1 MSTYQEL
8 QDQIKKRRE
17 ELAAQN
23 PEVDQGQEEEEQGSM
38 TLIETL
44 STDQNF
50 KTINNYMSDRF
61 GMEEDKYS
69 KREII
74 DSYINQMRGFNAGQS
89 VITVAE
95 LAHLNAGEGDKLASR
110 RRKAAQAY
118 ELFDSLDG
126 AFSEG
131 RTFGEKAD
139 AVGDYA
145 RALIVDPLNL
155 VTLGVGK
162 IFSQASTKLAAQG
175 AKQLAFRV
183 GRQAAYQALKKGTSK
198 KAAEQIQ
205 REATQKA
212 FQEALKRSK
221 TKAILNKAD
230 KKAVYGSLGFDM
242 AAAGGMDALQQKAE
256 VTSGFKEDIDWFQT
270 GISTATGAL
279 GGGLQLGLIAIKNKK
294 NIPLASIQLHRSRLV
309 QEATDES
316 IKSLSKEQRKE
327 VLASENVTEALLE
340 LKKRTQSWATKV
352 AEGKKL
358 LRAGENPKSSI
369 DYDTEFAQMFFTG
382 NKTAQL
388 EDGAV
393 SGFKGLVNIIGEAG
407 YKQSND
413 MNFTDFMGEA
423 FGDLSEENRKIV
435 VDAYEVLRE
444 TSDQLKPFN
453 FEEFIKIDA
462 ASVSE
467 AARIMQVKSQAQ
479 QMFNKIGLNATETD
493 AATAAKVLL
502 DPTGEE
508 TVKGIFSK
516 VRPLQDSLIRSIVTH
531 PGTTALN
538 VVGWKAASV
547 NQSISDMIRAALYSG
562 AAAGK
567 LVTGNTTDASKY
579 FKMSRQMMDLQRQ
592 KVRNMVDPYG
602 TKDSVMD
609 YLAVRPEA
617 QKEMFRYIN
626 GGVEIK
632 GILDEFELNPKAV
645 PDKTNFQKYNEFFET
660 LYAVKAQDFITKT
673 QEFSYALDKQIRLK
687 YDKSLSEFLNDP
699 ELVQYLSEPGSKR
712 FKEFATMEAAAV
724 DDALRNT
731 FSKKYGNNESW
742 TGRAAGMIEEV
753 RNIPGVGALAPFGQ
767 FWNNSVAFMLDHSGI
782 SLINKYTVKA
792 GGAKVVGRDSM
803 DLLTKSAVGWG
814 AVGLGVYNQLDN
826 LEQGLAWYEDRDD
839 YGAVVSSLYDYPK
852 NVPMLVGRMGAH
864 LLRDGKVPK
873 ELLVAFGDNFGTR
886 ALTRDLGDA
895 YGAVTEGFIMA
906 ANADDVEVLEVIKQ
920 MFGAMTSQYVSG
932 FTRRFEPVNQILA
945 MKKGEDYQSVDKKQG
960 VQWVNDSTR
969 YVDQIF
975 ETLTGMQPSEAI
987 TGDRP
992 QEKNKALSNEPLP
1005 VPIGKITGYRE
1016 ILPSS
1021 TIEKLFNDIGRPQW
1035 KTNIRSKS
1043 PEATNTFN
1051 DFVRPQIEMLAEI
1064 VMYNGEWD
1072 GKSLNEKEKIVDTIL
1087 KVAKGNAMDSLGL
1100 SIDPVERKTKLI
1112 FDVKKITTKKNL
1124 SKVLKYFDVKEKEM
1138 WKLDVNQLLIVE
1150 DFLKSMKKDDAGL
1163 SRRLGL
1169 E

>member
-8 QDQIKKRRE
+8 QEQITKRRE

-23 PEVDQGQEEEEQGSM
+23 PEVEQREEEPEQEGM

-50 KTINNYMSDRF
+50 KTINSYMSDRF

-89 VITVAE
+89 VITVSE
-95 LAHLNAGEGDKLASR
+95 LAHLNSGEGDKLASR
-110 RRKAAQAY
+110 RRTAAEAY
-118 ELFDSLDG
+118 ELFDSLGG

-139 AVGDYA
+139 AVKDYA
-145 RALIVDPLNL
+145 RALLIDPLNL

-162 IFSQASTKLAAQG
+162 IFTQAAAKTATQG
-175 AKQLAFRV
+175 VKMLAFRA
-183 GRQAAYQALKKGTSK
+183 GRQAAYQALKKGSSK

-230 KKAVYGSLGFDM
+230 KKGIYASLGFDM
-242 AAAGGMDALQQKAE
+242 AAAGGIDALQQKAE
-256 VTSGFKEDIDWFQT
+256 VTSGFKEEIDWFQT

-279 GGGLQLGLIAIKNKK
+279 GGGLQLGLVAIKNKK
-294 NIPLASIQLHRSRLV
+294 NIPLASIQLHRSRLI

-340 LKKRTQSWATKV
+340 LKKKTQSWATKV

-358 LRAGENPKSSI
+358 LKVGDNPKSSI
-369 DYDTEFAQMFFTG
+369 DYDTEFAQMFFIG

-393 SGFKGLVNIIGEAG
+393 SGFKGLVSIIGEAG

-479 QMFNKIGLNATETD
+479 QMFNKIGLSATETD
-493 AATAAKVLL
+493 AATVAKVLL
-502 DPTGEE
+502 DPADEE

-516 VRPLQDSLIRSIVTH
+516 FRPLQDNLIRSIVTH

-538 VVGWKAASV
+538 LVGWQAATV
-547 NQSISDMIRAALYSG
+547 NQSLSDLVRSALYSG
-562 AAAGK
+562 AAAGSLITFNK
-567 LVTGNTTDASKY
+567 TNATKY

-632 GILDEFELNPKAV
+632 GILDEFELNPNAV
-645 PDKTNFQKYNEFFET
+645 PNKTNFQKYNEFFET

-673 QEFSYALDKQIRLK
+673 QEFSYALDKQMRLK
-687 YDKSLSEFLNDP
+687 YDKTLSEFLNDP
-699 ELVQYLSEPGSKR
+699 ELVQYLSEPGTKR
-712 FKEFATMEAAAV
+712 FKEFAEIEAAAV
-724 DDALRNT
+724 EDALRNT
-731 FSKKYGNNESW
+731 FSKKFGDNKSFV
-742 TGRAAGMIEEV
+742 GQAAGMIEGL
-753 RNIPGVGALAPFGQ
+753 RTIPGVGALAPFGQ

-792 GGAKVVGRDSM
+792 GGARAVSRDSM

-814 AVGLGVYNQLDN
+814 AVGIGVYKQLDN

-839 YGAVVSSLYDYPK
+839 FGAVRSSLYDYPR

-864 LLRDGKVPK
+864 LVRDGKIPSD
-873 ELLVAFGDNFGTR
+873 LLVAFGDNFGTR

-895 YGAVTEGFIMA
+895 YGAVTEGFVMA

-920 MFGAMTSQYVSG
+920 MFGSMVSQYASG
-932 FTRRFEPVNQILA
+932 FTRRFEPVNQIMA
-945 MKKGEDYQSVDKKQG
+945 MKRGEDYESVDKKQG
-960 VQWVNDSTR
+960 AQWVNDSTR

-975 ETLTGMQPSEAI
+975 EAITGMQPTELI
-987 TGDRP
+987 TDRP
-992 QEKNKALSNEPLP
+992 QEKTNALSNEPLP

-1021 TIEKLFNDIGRPQW
+1021 TIEKLFNDIGRSKW
-1035 KTNIRSKS
+1035 KTEIRSKS
-1043 PEATNTFN
+1043 PEAANTFN

-1072 GKSLNEKEKIVDTIL
+1072 GKSLEDKEKIVATIL
-1087 KVAKGNAMDSLGL
+1087 KVAKGNAMDSLEL

-1124 SKVLKYFDVKEKEM
+1124 GKVLKYFDIKEEEM
-1138 WKLDVNQLLIVE
+1138 WKLDVNELLIVE
-1150 DFLKSMKKDDAGL
+1150 DFLKSMKEDDAGL
-1163 SRRLGL
+1163 SKRLGI

>member
-8 QDQIKKRRE
+8 QEQITKRRE

-23 PEVDQGQEEEEQGSM
+23 PEVEQEQEGEEQGAMS
-38 TLIETL
+38 LIETL

-89 VITVAE
+89 VVTVAE

-110 RRKAAQAY
+110 RKKASDAY
-118 ELFDSLDG
+118 ELFDNLDG

-139 AVGDYA
+139 AVRDYA
-145 RALIVDPLNL
+145 RAIVIDPLNL

-162 IFSQASTKLAAQG
+162 IWTQFASKGAVLG
-175 AKQLAFRV
+175 AKNLAFRA
-183 GRQAAYQALKKGTSK
+183 GRQAAYQALKKGSTK

-212 FQEALKRSK
+212 LQEALKRSK

-230 KKAVYGSLGFDM
+230 RGAIYTSLGFDM

-256 VTSGFKEDIDWFQT
+256 VTSGFKEEIDWFQT

-279 GGGLQLGLIAIKNKK
+279 GGGVQLGLIALKNRK

-340 LKKRTQSWATKV
+340 LKERTQSWATKV

-358 LRAGENPKSSI
+358 LKVGDNPKSSI
-369 DYDTEFAQMFFTG
+369 DYDTEFAQMFFIG

-393 SGFKGLVNIIGEAG
+393 SGFKGIINIIGEAG

-423 FGDLSEENRKIV
+423 LGDLSEENRKIV

-479 QMFNKIGLNATETD
+479 QMFNKIGLSATETD

-502 DPTGEE
+502 DPADEE
-508 TVKGIFSK
+508 TVKGIFDTF
-516 VRPLQDSLIRSIVTH
+516 RPLQDNLIRAIITH

-538 VVGWKAASV
+538 LVGWQAATL
-547 NQSISDMIRAALYSG
+547 NQTLSDLVRGALYSG

-567 LVTGNTTDASKY
+567 LLTGNTADAAKY
-579 FKMSRQMMDLQRQ
+579 FKVTRQMMDLQRQ

-602 TKDSVMD
+602 TKDAVMD

-632 GILDEFELNPKAV
+632 GILDEFELNPKSI
-645 PDKTNFQKYNEFFET
+645 PDKTNFEKYNNLFET

-673 QEFSYALDKQIRLK
+673 QEFSYALDKQMRLK
-687 YDKSLSEFLNDP
+687 YDKTLSEFLNDP
-699 ELVQYLSEPGSKR
+699 ELVQYLSEPGTKR
-712 FKEFATMEAAAV
+712 FKEFAAMEAAAV
-724 DDALRNT
+724 EDALRNT

-742 TGRAAGMIEEV
+742 TGRAAGMIEEL
-753 RNIPGVGALAPFGQ
+753 RTIPGVGALAPFGQ
-767 FWNNSVAFMLDHSGI
+767 FWNNSVAFMFDHSGI

-792 GGAKVVGRDSM
+792 GRGKAVSRDSM

-814 AVGLGVYNQLDN
+814 ALGLGVYKQLDN

-864 LLRDGKVPK
+864 LVRDGKVP
-873 ELLVAFGDNFGTR
+873 EDLRIAFWDNFGTR

-895 YGAVTEGFIMA
+895 YGAVAEGFQMA
-906 ANADDVEVLEVIKQ
+906 AEADDIEVLEVIKQ
-920 MFGAMTSQYVSG
+920 MLGNMVSQYASG
-932 FTRRFEPVNQILA
+932 FTRRFEPVNQIMA
-945 MKKGEDYQSVDKKQG
+945 MKQGEDYESVDKKQG
-960 VQWVNDSTR
+960 AQWVNDSTR

-975 ETLTGMQPSEAI
+975 EIITDMQPTELL
-987 TGDRP
+987 TDRP
-992 QEKNKALSNEPLP
+992 QEKTNALSNEPLP

-1016 ILPSS
+1016 VLPSS
-1021 TIEKLFNDIGRPQW
+1021 TIEKLFNDIGKSKWR
-1035 KTNIRSKS
+1035 TEIRSKS
-1043 PEATNTFN
+1043 PEAVNTFN
-1051 DFVRPQIEMLAEI
+1051 DFVRPQIEMLAEM

-1072 GKSLNEKEKIVDTIL
+1072 GKSLKEKEKIVKTIL
-1087 KVAKGNAMDSLGL
+1087 RVARENAMESLEL

-1112 FDVKKITTKKNL
+1112 FDVKKITTKDNL
-1124 SKVLKYFDVKEKEM
+1124 SKVLKYFDVQEKEM

-1163 SRRLGL
+1163 SKRLGL